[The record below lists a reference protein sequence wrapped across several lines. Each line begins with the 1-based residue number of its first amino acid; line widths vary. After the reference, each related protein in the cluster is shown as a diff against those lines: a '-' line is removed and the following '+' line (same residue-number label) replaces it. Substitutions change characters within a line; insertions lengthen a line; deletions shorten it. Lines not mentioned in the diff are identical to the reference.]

1 MQESADLEKRVDA
14 VLASPASTVQ
24 ENVEC
29 LMHPAL
35 AQQVTPERRLELL
48 KQTLQQAVELEF
60 ATIPLYLTAL
70 WSIKNNL
77 HPVAKS
83 IRNVVQEEMLHLSL
97 ASNMLASIGG
107 KPKLYDPG
115 EKGLRFPTG
124 LPGGVH
130 PELTLR
136 LSGLTDDALEDFL
149 EVELP
154 LEEISI
160 EGYKSKYSH
169 AHGENP
175 SATIGAMYDAIQK
188 EFESLRPAMSP
199 DNQISGPLAWFVVD
213 TVEKVDSAIN
223 WIKEQGEG
231 AVQPSTDK
239 TNPKSLS
246 HFYRFWEVRERK
258 RIEYDAAK
266 DKFVFGAPLEF
277 PEVWPMAVVPEGG
290 YREADVSEDVWAL
303 LSGFDRTYSHVVK
316 LLESAWGGAGQAA
329 MWKAIEVMFDLEKT
343 AIPLMQIP
351 RPDGAGNYG
360 PAFRMVHIDDRPPSG
375 EPRYRHGV
383 TA

>member
-1 MQESADLEKRVDA
+1 MKESADLEKRVDA

-35 AQQVTPERRLELL
+35 SQEVTPERRLELL

-97 ASNMLASIGG
+97 VSNMLASVGG
-107 KPKLYDPG
+107 KPKLYDPSD
-115 EKGLRFPTG
+115 KGLRFPTG

-160 EGYKSKYSH
+160 EGYHSKYSH
-169 AHGENP
+169 AHGENS
-175 SATIGAMYDAIQK
+175 SATIGAMYDAIKQ
-188 EFESLRPAMSP
+188 EFESLRPVMSP

-213 TVEKVDSAIN
+213 TIEKVDSAIH

-258 RIEYDAAK
+258 RIEYDAVT
-266 DKFVFGAPLEF
+266 DKFVFGPPLEF

-290 YREADVSEDVWAL
+290 YRQQDVSEDVWAL
-303 LSGFDRTYSHVVK
+303 LAGFDRTYSQLVK
-316 LLESAWGGAGQAA
+316 LLESAWGGGGQAA

-360 PAFRMVHIDDRPPSG
+360 PAFRMVHVDERPAVG
-375 EPRYRHGV
+375 EQRSRHGV
-383 TA
+383 PA

>member
-1 MQESADLEKRVDA
+1 MSTAGKNSDGLEKRVDA
-14 VLASPASTVQ
+14 VLAAAAPTVQ
-24 ENVEC
+24 EHVDC
-29 LMHPAL
+29 LTHPDLKRDVKPEERL
-35 AQQVTPERRLELL
+35 ALL

-60 ATIPLYLTAL
+60 ATIPIYLSAL

-115 EKGLRFPTG
+115 ERGLRYPAR

-130 PELTLR
+130 PELILR
-136 LSGLTDDALEDFL
+136 LSGLTDDALDDFL

-160 EGYKSKYSH
+160 EPYKSKYSH
-169 AHGENP
+169 AHGQNA
-175 SATIGAMYDAIQK
+175 SATIGAMYDAIKQ
-188 EFESLRPAMSP
+188 EFESLKPPMSP
-199 DNQISGPLAWFVVD
+199 ENQISGPLAWFVVD
-213 TVEKVDSAIN
+213 TIEKVDSAIT

-239 TNPKSLS
+239 NNPKRLS
-246 HFYRFWEVRERK
+246 HFYRFWEVRKRK
-258 RIEYDAAK
+258 RIEYDPIA
-266 DKFVFGAPLEF
+266 DKFVFGAPFEF
-277 PEVWPMAVVPEGG
+277 PEVWPVAVVPEGG
-290 YREADVSEDVWAL
+290 YRQEDVSEDVWAL
-303 LSGFDRTYSHVVK
+303 LSAFDKTYSRVVK
-316 LLESAWGGAGQAA
+316 LLESAWGEGGQAA
-329 MWKAIEVMFDLEKT
+329 MWKAIEVMFDLEKS
-343 AIPLMQIP
+343 ALVLMQIP

-360 PAFRMVHIDDRPPSG
+360 PAFRMVH
-375 EPRYRHGV
+375 V
-383 TA
+383 

>member
-1 MQESADLEKRVDA
+1 MKEPADLEKQVEA
-14 VLASPASTVQ
+14 VLASPASSVQ
-24 ENVEC
+24 ENVQC

-35 AQQVTPERRLELL
+35 SRQVMPERRLELL

-70 WSIKNNL
+70 WSIKDNL

-97 ASNMLASIGG
+97 VSNMLASIGG
-107 KPKLYDPG
+107 KPKLYDPSD
-115 EKGLRFPTG
+115 KGLRFPTG

-154 LEEISI
+154 LEKISI
-160 EGYKSKYSH
+160 EGFHGKYTH
-169 AHGENP
+169 ADGENS
-175 SATIGAMYDAIQK
+175 SATIGAMYDAIRK

-213 TVEKVDSAIN
+213 TIEKVDSAIN

-258 RIEYDAAK
+258 RIEYDTAAG
-266 DKFVFGAPLEF
+266 KFVFGAPLTF
-277 PEVWPMAVVPEGG
+277 PDVWPVAVVPEGG
-290 YREADVSEDVWAL
+290 YRQQDVSEDVWAL
-303 LSGFDRTYSHVVK
+303 LCGFDRTYSQLVK
-316 LLESAWGGAGQAA
+316 LLESAWGGGGQAA

-351 RPDGAGNYG
+351 RPDGKGNYG
-360 PAFRMVHIDDRPPSG
+360 PAFRMVHVDERPPAG
-375 EPRYRHGV
+375 EQRSRHGV
-383 TA
+383 PA

>member
-1 MQESADLEKRVDA
+1 MKESTDLEKRVDA

-35 AQQVTPERRLELL
+35 SDEVTRERRLELL

-130 PELTLR
+130 PALTLR

-160 EGYKSKYSH
+160 EGFHSKYSD
-169 AHGENP
+169 ATGKNS
-175 SATIGAMYDAIQK
+175 SATIGAMYDAIRK
-188 EFESLRPAMSP
+188 EFESLKPAMSP

-213 TVEKVDSAIN
+213 TIEKVDSAIN

-246 HFYRFWEVRERK
+246 HFYRFWEVRARK

-266 DKFVFGAPLEF
+266 GKFVFGAPLEF
-277 PEVWPMAVVPEGG
+277 PEVWPMAVVPKGG
-290 YREADVSEDVWAL
+290 YLQQDVSEDVWAL
-303 LSGFDRTYSHVVK
+303 LCGFDRTYSHVVK

-351 RPDGAGNYG
+351 RPDGKGNYG
-360 PAFRMVHIDDRPPSG
+360 PAFRMVPIDDRPTSG

-383 TA
+383 PA

>member
-14 VLASPASTVQ
+14 VLASDSTVR
-24 ENVEC
+24 ENVAC
-29 LMHPAL
+29 LMHPGL
-35 AQQVTPERRLELL
+35 ADQVSRERRLELL

-60 ATIPLYLTAL
+60 ATIPLYLSAL
-70 WSIKNNL
+70 WSIKDNL

-115 EKGLRFPTG
+115 AKGLRFPTG

-160 EGYKSKYSH
+160 EGFHSKYSH
-169 AHGENP
+169 ADGENS
-175 SATIGAMYDAIQK
+175 SATIGAMYDAIK
-188 EFESLRPAMSP
+188 NEFESLRPAMSP

-213 TVEKVDSAIN
+213 TIEKVDSAIN

-231 AVQPSTDK
+231 AVLPSTDT

-258 RIEYDAAK
+258 RIEYDAAT
-266 DKFVFGAPLEF
+266 DKFVFGAPLAF
-277 PEVWPMAVVPEGG
+277 PDVWPMAVVPEGG
-290 YREADVSEDVWAL
+290 YRERDVSEDVWAL
-303 LSGFDRTYSHVVK
+303 LCGFDRTYSHVVK

-351 RPDGAGNYG
+351 RPDGKGNYG
-360 PAFRMVHIDDRPPSG
+360 PAFRMVHLDERPTSG

-383 TA
+383 AA

>member
-1 MQESADLEKRVDA
+1 MKESADLEKRVEA
-14 VLASPASTVQ
+14 VLASPASSVQ

-35 AQQVTPERRLELL
+35 SQVTPERRLELL

-70 WSIKNNL
+70 WSIKDNL

-97 ASNMLASIGG
+97 VSNMLASIGG
-107 KPKLYDPG
+107 KPKLYDPSD
-115 EKGLRFPTG
+115 KGLRFPTG

-160 EGYKSKYSH
+160 EGYHSKYSH
-169 AHGENP
+169 AHGENS
-175 SATIGAMYDAIQK
+175 SATIGAMYDAIK
-188 EFESLRPAMSP
+188 AEFESLRPVMSP

-213 TVEKVDSAIN
+213 TIEKVDSAIH

-258 RIEYDAAK
+258 RIEYDAAT
-266 DKFVFGAPLEF
+266 DKFVFGPPLEF

-290 YREADVSEDVWAL
+290 YRQQDVSEDVWAL
-303 LSGFDRTYSHVVK
+303 LAGFDRTYSQLVK
-316 LLESAWGGAGQAA
+316 LLESAWGGGGQAA

-360 PAFRMVHIDDRPPSG
+360 PAFRMVHLDDRPASG
-375 EPRYRHGV
+375 ERRFRHGV
-383 TA
+383 PA